1 MATVIRKLISILPV
15 FSCSD
20 GDDGAA
26 VWSSLCLL
34 SFFRL
39 FFFFYHGGGV
49 KEEVREILNRGT
61 T

>member
-20 GDDGAA
+20 GDDDAA

-39 FFFFYHGGGV
+39 FYHGGGV